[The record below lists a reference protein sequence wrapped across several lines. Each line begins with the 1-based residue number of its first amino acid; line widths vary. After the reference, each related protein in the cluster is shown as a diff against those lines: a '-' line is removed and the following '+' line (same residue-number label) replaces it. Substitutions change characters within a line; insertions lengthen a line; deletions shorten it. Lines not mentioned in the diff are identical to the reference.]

1 MAQAL
6 QLLGAVLIL
15 IPFAWVQLRGLS
27 VESVTYLGFNLAGS
41 ALLAAAALDAR
52 QWGFVLLETV
62 WGVVSAWGLAQQLRR
77 AGS

>member
-6 QLLGAVLIL
+6 QLAGAVLIL

-27 VESVTYLGFNLAGS
+27 TESIAYLGFNLIGS

-62 WGVVSAWGLAQQLRR
+62 WGVVSAWGLARQLHSAR
-77 AGS
+77 S